1 MNMTRSE
8 IRVKYG
14 IVMLEPPRV
23 ANKELTD
30 EEAAAYEKFVQMS
43 VKNFEEYWNDDDGS
57 DDPD

>member
-1 MNMTRSE
+1 VTRAE
-8 IRVKYG
+8 IRAKYG
-14 IVMLEPPRV
+14 IVVLEPPKV

-43 VKNFEEYWNDDDGS
+43 AKNFEEYWNDDGS

>member
-1 MNMTRSE
+1 MTRAE
-8 IRVKYG
+8 IRTKYG
-14 IVMLEPPRV
+14 IVVLEPPMV

-43 VKNFEEYWNDDDGS
+43 VKNFEEYWNDDGS